1 MKCGRER
8 WLGACGGGLVREPRT
23 GKNATSTAESSG
35 KVAAISSESPP
46 PGYSWKLHVCYN
58 GIVVEEL
65 E

>member
-1 MKCGRER
+1 MEGWSPELER
-8 WLGACGGGLVREPRT
+8 TYLRLV
-23 GKNATSTAESSG
+23 KSATSTAASSG

-46 PGYSWKLHVCYN
+46 LGYSRKLHVCYN